1 MAPEFSDQLEEAHP
15 TSVLRIP
22 SPEDDRLVWKID
34 LGKKTQRRLFNN
46 IKYSVSDMM
55 SQLTDQ
61 SDLTEV

>member
-1 MAPEFSDQLEEAHP
+1 VHF
-15 TSVLRIP
+15 
-22 SPEDDRLVWKID
+22 
-34 LGKKTQRRLFNN
+34 RRLFSN